1 MQSCEIVVKCE
12 HVNQPAKELTV
23 KQDATTTL
31 EQIAAEHLYIDTLK
45 TRHSDSLD
53 FHDLAVWQIKEA
65 LEAAFKAGQQ
75 SK

>member
-1 MQSCEIVVKCE
+1 M
-12 HVNQPAKELTV
+12 
-23 KQDATTTL
+23 KQDATKIL
-31 EQIAAEHLYIDTLK
+31 DSIAAEHLYIDTLK

-65 LEAAFKAGQQ
+65 LEAAFRAGQQ

>member
-1 MQSCEIVVKCE
+1 M
-12 HVNQPAKELTV
+12 
-23 KQDATTTL
+23 KQDITKTL

-45 TRHSDSLD
+45 TRNSDSLD